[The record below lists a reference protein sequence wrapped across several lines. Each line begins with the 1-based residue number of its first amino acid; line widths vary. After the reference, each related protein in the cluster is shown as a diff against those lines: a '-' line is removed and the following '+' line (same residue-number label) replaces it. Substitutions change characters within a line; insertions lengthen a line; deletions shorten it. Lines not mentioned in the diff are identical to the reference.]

1 MKDLYL
7 DCFSGISGDMTLGAL
22 LDLGADQSYVENHL
36 RRLPIDPFHIHV
48 HPVIKRGISASQLE
62 LHFGA
67 DGHQHTHRQGSIHHH
82 HHPHSMELAI
92 HHHDHTGDDHHHE
105 NHRHHDHRRA
115 AEILAMIEASEL
127 PPRVKQRSLSIFG
140 EIAVAE
146 GKIHGIDPSQ
156 VHFHEVGAMDS
167 IVDIIGVCL
176 ALENL
181 EVERIY
187 ASPVATGQGRM
198 RMAHGVYP
206 IPAPAT
212 LQLLEGIPLSSLQVE
227 GELTTPTGAGI
238 LKALASGF
246 GPMPAATIERIG
258 YGAGQKDFA
267 HPNVLRA
274 VLIQAVQ
281 EDQSSRPSAPYIREH
296 VYTIEAQL
304 DDMTGE
310 AMGYA
315 MESLFAVG
323 ALDVY
328 FTPVYMKKNRPGSLL
343 TVLALP
349 EHAEICEDVIL
360 RETTTFGVRRSL
372 WTRRI
377 LDRRFITVET
387 TYGPITIKQAL
398 VGGNVV
404 RQTPEYDDVARAAR
418 QHGVPFADVYEAARE
433 KVLIKVSNFSE
444 K

>member
-22 LDLGADQSYVENHL
+22 LDLGADLSYVESHL
-36 RRLPIDPFHIHV
+36 RRLPIDLFQIHV
-48 HPVIKRGISASQLE
+48 HSVVKKGISASQLN
-62 LHFGA
+62 LHFA
-67 DGHQHTHRQGSIHHH
+67 EDEHHHWHEEHEYLDHHEHSHSHLHHDHAEDEHHH
-82 HHPHSMELAI
+82 H
-92 HHHDHTGDDHHHE
+92 
-105 NHRHHDHRRA
+105 RRA
-115 AEILAMIEASEL
+115 MEILAMIEASEL
-127 PPRVKQRSLSIFG
+127 PPRVKQRSLAIFK

-146 GKIHGIDPSQ
+146 GKIHGIDPNE
-156 VHFHEVGAMDS
+156 VYFHEVGSKDS
-167 IVDIIGVCL
+167 IIDIIGVCL
-176 ALENL
+176 ALESL
-181 EVERIY
+181 GVKRIY
-187 ASPVATGQGRM
+187 ASSVPTGQGRI
-198 RMAHGVYP
+198 RMAHGLYP

-258 YGAGQKDFA
+258 YGAGQKEFP

-274 VLIQAVQ
+274 VLIQVAQ
-281 EDQSSRPSAPYIREH
+281 ADQPSMPREH
-296 VYTIEAQL
+296 KTSTHIYEQVYIIEAQL

-315 MESLFAVG
+315 MERLFAAG

-349 EHAEICEDVIL
+349 EYAEICEDVIL

-372 WTRRI
+372 SKRRI
-377 LDRRFITVET
+377 LDRHFIVVET
-387 TYGPITIKQAL
+387 VYGPITIKQAL
-398 VGGNVV
+398 AGAKVV
-404 RQTPEYDDVARAAR
+404 RQTPEYDDVAKAAR
-418 QHGVPFADVYEAARE
+418 QHGVPFADVYEAARD
-433 KVLIKVSNFSE
+433 VLR
-444 K
+444 